1 MKRFSSIALCVGL
14 ASLAVGCN
22 KTSWEPSSA
31 KSRHASPAK
40 PMTIEQQERSIE
52 LQAQRA
58 KEDIDQAKQAI
69 DTATA
74 NAERA
79 LRDAATHATSAAK
92 QHGQDLTEFS
102 AELAEDAKDRAEDV
116 PAAVDQEL
124 DKQIQRRLKF
134 NNPPQQQE

>member
-1 MKRFSSIALCVGL
+1 MKRISSIALCIGL

-31 KSRHASPAK
+31 NGRKPSPAQ
-40 PMTIEQQERSIE
+40 PLTIQEEQRSIE

-58 KEDIDQAKQAI
+58 KRDIDQAKQAI
-69 DTATA
+69 DAATA
-74 NAERA
+74 DAERA

-124 DKQIQRRLKF
+124 DQQIRRRLHF